1 MIIFVTAIIIE
12 MRVAFAKQAAKYQI
26 PHCTSGTNAGGRSQ
40 PHVAL
45 INS

>member
-1 MIIFVTAIIIE
+1 MIIFVTAIIE